1 MAWPHS
7 NYTFVF
13 SATYFKIHKVFHGIV
28 SNYIIGNIVNI
39 YVNDMNIN
47 IVNIHTYKPTYIESI
62 KRNIIYIYLPNM
74 S

>member
-13 SATYFKIHKVFHGIV
+13 SAAYFKIHKVFHGIV

-47 IVNIHTYKPTYIESI
+47 IVNIHTYKPTYRIHKE
-62 KRNIIYIYLPNM
+62 KYNIYL
-74 S
+74 SS

>member
-13 SATYFKIHKVFHGIV
+13 SAAYFKIHKVFHGIV

-39 YVNDMNIN
+39 YVNE
-47 IVNIHTYKPTYIESI
+47 YKYSKYTYI
-62 KRNIIYIYLPNM
+62 
-74 S
+74 